1 MAPPILVVMGV
12 SGSGKSTV
20 AKALAQALHW
30 PFEEGDDLHP
40 AANVAKMRAGHPLT
54 DEDRKPW
61 LGAIGRWI
69 DGQATTGEPGVI
81 TCSAL
86 RRAYRDQLRQG
97 RPQVKLVFLEGS
109 KGLIEDR
116 LAHRQGHF
124 MPPSLLDS
132 QFEALEEPGPDE
144 PVIKVNIDE
153 PVETQVRDIEWAL
166 GLR

>member
-20 AKALAQALHW
+20 AKALAQALRW

-61 LGAIGRWI
+61 LEAIGRWI
-69 DGQATTGEPGVI
+69 DGQAAKGEPGVI

-153 PVETQVRDIEWAL
+153 LVEAQVRDIERAL
-166 GLR
+166 GLS